1 MHNYAK
7 MQRHRAS
14 PDTAFENS
22 LEMYVKKSMCLEQVA
37 RMTGIVAKHG
47 WGNFQIDQK
56 GALALEQKIM
66 PPDLSEQIGK
76 AISDLTKIYLEA
88 CRTNEAMAAG
98 WGLVAQPASPPVP

>member
-1 MHNYAK
+1 MHNYAT

-47 WGNFQIDQK
+47 WGNFHIDQT
-56 GALALEQKIM
+56 GAFALQQKTV

-76 AISDLTKIYLEA
+76 AVSDLEKTYLKAFHSYEVMVA
-88 CRTNEAMAAG
+88 V
-98 WGLVAQPASPPVP
+98 WG